1 MALKSRNKVD
11 PAFNMSSMTDIVF
24 LLLIFFVVLSTLVSP
39 NAIPVDLPKSS
50 NVTKL
55 KPKVAVRIDADL
67 VFAVNNKVVD
77 PLTLETEMVKAMS
90 AFPDDPSIVLH
101 VDQTVPTG
109 FTVNVLDIAKRN
121 EWRII
126 LATDP
131 KKNR

>member
-1 MALKSRNKVD
+1 MALKSRNKVSS
-11 PAFNMSSMTDIVF
+11 AFNMSSMTDIVF

-39 NAIPVDLPKSS
+39 NAIPVDLPKSNS
-50 NVTKL
+50 KTKE
-55 KPKVAVRIDADL
+55 KPKVAVRIDSDL
-67 VFAVNNKVVD
+67 VYAVNNKVID
-77 PLTLETEMVKAMS
+77 PLSLEGELKTVMGTL
-90 AFPDDPSIVLH
+90 PDDQSIVLH

-131 KKNR
+131 KKDE

>member
-1 MALKSRNKVD
+1 MALQSRNKVNS
-11 PAFNMSSMTDIVF
+11 AFNMSSMTDIVF

-39 NAIPVDLPKSS
+39 NAIPVDLPKSNS
-50 NVTKL
+50 KTKE

-67 VFAVNNKVVD
+67 VFAVNNKVID
-77 PLTLETEMVKAMS
+77 PLTLETAMID
-90 AFPDDPSIVLH
+90 AMAAHLDDPAIVLH

-131 KKNR
+131 KKDE

>member
-55 KPKVAVRIDADL
+55 KPKVAVRIDREL
-67 VFAVNNKVVD
+67 VYAVNNKVID
-77 PLTLETEMVKAMS
+77 PLSLEVELKSLMATM
-90 AFPDDPSIVLH
+90 PDDQSVVLH

-131 KKNR
+131 KKDE

>member
-1 MALKSRNKVD
+1 
-11 PAFNMSSMTDIVF
+11 MTDIVF

-39 NAIPVDLPKSS
+39 NAIPVDLPKS
-50 NVTKL
+50 NHQVDF

-67 VFAVNNKVVD
+67 IYAVNNRVID
-77 PLTLETEMVKAMS
+77 PLKLESELKETMKTVEDKTA
-90 AFPDDPSIVLH
+90 IVLH

-121 EWRII
+121 DWRVA

-131 KKNR
+131 KKDE

>member
-39 NAIPVDLPKSS
+39 NAIPVDLPKSNS
-50 NVTKL
+50 KTKE
-55 KPKVAVRIDADL
+55 KPQVAVRIDADL
-67 VFAVNNKVVD
+67 VFAVNNKVID
-77 PLTLETEMVKAMS
+77 PLSLETEMINAMA
-90 AFPDDPSIVLH
+90 AFPDDPAIVLH

-131 KKNR
+131 KKDE